1 MKKLFLLALTAL
13 TVMTLGL
20 ATACGGDDDEP
31 SSSSTG
37 SSNTGAS
44 SSGAASG
51 GSSQVASNQGAA
63 PTATVDPK
71 EGWPDTFRL
80 GLFGGDD
87 AEEVVLNSQPMKELL
102 EEALGIPVEIFTGTS
117 YSAVI
122 EAMRADK
129 VEAMLVGA
137 FSYTLAVQEAD
148 AEAIAVSVS
157 TRADP
162 PVYDDTILPYYI
174 SVVFTKKGNGIESLE
189 DIRGKGFNFVDPA
202 STSGHLA
209 PKTTLIK
216 HGFDPD
222 KDFQTVFAGSHPTS
236 VLSVWED
243 KAPAGATNEGNL
255 SRLDAEGQVEWCE
268 WSDGKINIPR
278 TQEEID
284 AHRESCPDGSIVV
297 LVQSDPIPNTPFA
310 VRTELPES
318 LKEVLREA
326 LLGTTENAE
335 YIGARKQ
342 WFVDP
347 SVALGLETLDQFYN
361 PLRDIAKL
369 LNLDLKELAEGG

>member
-37 SSNTGAS
+37 SNNTGAS

-87 AEEVVLNSQPMKELL
+87 AEEVVLNAQPMKELL

-129 VEAMLVGA
+129 VEAMTVGP
-137 FSYTLAVQEAD
+137 FSYILAVQEAQ
-148 AEAIAVSVS
+148 AEAVAVGIG
-157 TRADP
+157 TTADP
-162 PVYDDTILPYYI
+162 PVYNEGILPYYV
-174 SVVFTKKGNGIESLE
+174 SVIFTKKGNGIEKID
-189 DIRGKGFNFVDPA
+189 DIKGKGFNFVDPA

-209 PKTTLIK
+209 PKTKLISL
-216 HGFDPD
+216 GYDPD
-222 KDFQTVFAGSHPTS
+222 NDFQTVFAGSHPTS

-255 SRLDAEGQVEWCE
+255 RRLDLEGQVDWCE
-268 WSDGKINIPR
+268 WPDGQYNIPR
-278 TQEEID
+278 TQEEVD
-284 AHRESCPDGSIVV
+284 AHFESCPDGTIVI
-297 LVQSDPIPNTPFA
+297 LAQTDPIPNTPFA
-310 VRTELPES
+310 VRTELPDS
-318 LKEVLREA
+318 LKDAVREA
-326 LLGTTENAE
+326 LLSTPENSE
-335 YIGARKQ
+335 FISARKA
-342 WFVDP
+342 WYVDP
-347 SVALGLETLDQFYN
+347 SGDLGLQTLDQFYN

-369 LNLDLKELAEGG
+369 LDLDLKELAEGG